1 MDFGQ
6 ETLLLRKLAHVVL
19 DCECTDEIYKC
30 SEDSQKT
37 EWKQLEDRS
46 WSLDLTGTWV
56 AVEAVDV
63 KG

>member
-6 ETLLLRKLAHVVL
+6 ETLLFRKLAHVVL
-19 DCECTDEIYKC
+19 DFECIDEIYKG
-30 SEDSQKT
+30 SEDNQKT
-37 EWKQLEDRS
+37 EWKQLEDWA

-56 AVEAVDV
+56 AVEGVDV